1 MLCLRVSFLKGL
13 LNMYWAELNML
24 YRVILSPFSFLTCIQ
39 KDTLSVFTFAGIKC
53 YLKPL
58 SQLSNTG
65 KKMNLRDKYL
75 WGFWERREKKGFGCS
90 WSMISSL
97 TYLSCDSNQCVA
109 RKFCWILF
117 SRKIA
122 FPYGLDLTEAE
133 DIKKTW
139 QEYTEELYK
148 KIFMTQIITMEWS
161 LI

>member
-75 WGFWERREKKGFGCS
+75 WGFWERREKK
-90 WSMISSL
+90 
-97 TYLSCDSNQCVA
+97 
-109 RKFCWILF
+109 
-117 SRKIA
+117 
-122 FPYGLDLTEAE
+122 DLVVLEA
-133 DIKKTW
+133 
-139 QEYTEELYK
+139 
-148 KIFMTQIITMEWS
+148 WS
-161 LI
+161 LALHIFPVTLISVYQESSVGYFFLENSKYLIILRNSYNIC